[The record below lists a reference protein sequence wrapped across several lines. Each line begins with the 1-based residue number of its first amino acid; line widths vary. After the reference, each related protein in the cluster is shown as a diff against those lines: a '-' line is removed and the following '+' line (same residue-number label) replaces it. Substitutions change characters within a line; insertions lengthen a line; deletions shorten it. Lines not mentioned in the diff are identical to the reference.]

1 MFLCQKLIVHFTIAA
16 DLYIS
21 VFIHTYIHI
30 NSTHINVFV
39 KGTIQKH
46 AEVLILQEQFKAQ
59 SHLAEE
65 KSCLHISAFHSD
77 FWQTVLYNGDIYDKL
92 SL

>member
-1 MFLCQKLIVHFTIAA
+1 MYSYTCV
-16 DLYIS
+16 Y
-21 VFIHTYIHI
+21 I

-46 AEVLILQEQFKAQ
+46 AEVLILQEQLKAH

-65 KSCLHISAFHSD
+65 KPCLHVSAFHSD
-77 FWQTVLYNGDIYDKL
+77 FWQTILYNGDIFDK
-92 SL
+92 